1 MAKEKNG
8 FSGEYYYC
16 VGVLCENNE
25 VRFVDSVDY
34 SAKSATWAAGAR
46 ALDMDKQSAIQLQI
60 GLMCNGS
67 MALVIEV
74 PDFVGLYN
82 RKSYGD

>member
-1 MAKEKNG
+1 MVKEKNG
-8 FSGEYYYC
+8 FSGSYYYC
-16 VGVLCENNE
+16 VGVLCQDNE

-34 SAKSATWAAGAR
+34 GNKSATWAAGAK
-46 ALDMDKQSAIQLQI
+46 ALEMDKQSAIQLQM

-74 PDFVGLYN
+74 PDFAGLYN
-82 RKSYGD
+82 RESYDD

>member
-8 FSGEYYYC
+8 FIGEYYYC

-34 SAKSATWAAGAR
+34 CNKSATWSVGAK
-46 ALDMDKQSAIQLQI
+46 ALEMDKQSAIQLQM
-60 GLMCNGS
+60 GLMCNNRV
-67 MALVIEV
+67 ALVIEV
-74 PDFVGLYN
+74 PNFITLCN
-82 RKSYGD
+82 QKSYGD

>member
-34 SAKSATWAAGAR
+34 FSKSATWSSGAK
-46 ALDMDKQSAIQLQI
+46 ALEIDKQSAIQLQM
-60 GLMCNGS
+60 GLMCNGHI
-67 MALVIEV
+67 ALVIEV
-74 PDFVGLYN
+74 PDFVELYN
-82 RKSYGD
+82 RESYDD

>member
-8 FSGEYYYC
+8 FVGDYYYC
-16 VGVLCENNE
+16 VGVMYKNNE

-34 SAKSATWAAGAR
+34 SDKSAAWTAGAK
-46 ALDMDKQSAIQLQI
+46 AMQMDKQSAIQLQM

-67 MALVIEV
+67 TALVIEV
-74 PDFVGLYN
+74 PEFTELYN
-82 RKSYGD
+82 RESYGS